1 MNILKFY
8 NWIKGNALHSFG
20 LFKSSCELEHMCYEP
35 IVFEAIDSDL
45 WQYSN
50 VIVAYKGLA
59 GYIVYIYELDTPNI
73 GDALHDISSC
83 NINAIR
89 DHDGTILCEVPNIG
103 SLLTFLSMLYNTSV
117 RFGSLKPDSCV
128 DPCCG

>member
-8 NWIKGNALHSFG
+8 KTLKG
-20 LFKSSCELEHMCYEP
+20 LFKSSCELEHMIPEP
-35 IVFEAIDSDL
+35 VVFEAIDSDL

-50 VIVAYKGLA
+50 VIVAYKGL
-59 GYIVYIYELDTPNI
+59 GYKVYIYELDTPNI

-89 DHDGTILCEVPNIG
+89 DHDGTIICDVPNIG

>member
-8 NWIKGNALHSFG
+8 KTLKGNALHSFG
-20 LFKSSCELEHMCYEP
+20 LFKPSCELEHMCYEP

-50 VIVAYKGLA
+50 VIVAYKGL
-59 GYIVYIYELDTPNI
+59 GYIVYIYELDTPY
-73 GDALHDISSC
+73 ISSC

>member
-8 NWIKGNALHSFG
+8 NWIKG
-20 LFKSSCELEHMCYEP
+20 LFKSSCGELEHMCYEP

-89 DHDGTILCEVPNIG
+89 DHDGTILCKVPNIG

>member
-20 LFKSSCELEHMCYEP
+20 LFKPSCELEHMCYEP
-35 IVFEAIDSDL
+35 VVFEAIDSDL
-45 WQYSN
+45 WQHSN
-50 VIVAYKGLA
+50 VIVAYKGL

-89 DHDGTILCEVPNIG
+89 DHDGRILCKVPNIG